1 MFESFEESYSLDL
14 HSLKLLQLNKC
25 LQKIFHALILQI
37 ILFYEKKIFI
47 LCVLFLCR
55 AYNKDFYS
63 DFNGKSNGAA
73 KGARSSGASNGTHSI
88 SHNKWIML
96 V

>member
-37 ILFYEKKIFI
+37 IFYYDKKII
-47 LCVLFLCR
+47 NMHVVSLQSLRVQ
-55 AYNKDFYS
+55 
-63 DFNGKSNGAA
+63 
-73 KGARSSGASNGTHSI
+73 RSLQRNHPL
-88 SHNKWIML
+88 NLKWIML